1 LQQVFV
7 GGCPRSG
14 TTFLGNLLGTAPEY
28 ICLPE
33 TDFIAE
39 NAGRW
44 SGANYAPDRLEPHV
58 RNHRRYLISGGQLT
72 EADWVD
78 VRQATSY
85 EEFFNRFCQHYAR
98 HMGKPQAIG
107 WVDQTPSNLR
117 YAVHLA
123 RSFPNAHFIHII
135 RDGRAIANSL
145 LGVDWGPSTPVA
157 AGDYWAR
164 LIAPGLA
171 AQLMLGPER
180 MITIHYED
188 LVRENGKQLRKLAKF
203 LSSPGLVRDREDQGL
218 VLPDHYST
226 PQPDFGGPPD
236 KSRVDAWRKKL
247 SAREIEIFEA
257 TAGGLLE
264 NLGYPRNFVHPKR
277 PLRSERLKMEL
288 REHWSFWVKRLKF
301 RKRWRQSLRQ
311 HPVNAARSL

>member
-33 TDFIAE
+33 TDYIAE

-44 SGANYAPDRLEPHV
+44 SGSNYAPDRLERHV
-58 RNHRRYLISGGQLT
+58 RNHRRYLISTAHLLDQ
-72 EADWVD
+72 DWDD
-78 VRQATSY
+78 VRQAPNY
-85 EEFFNRFCQHYAR
+85 AEFFDRFCRHYAQ
-98 HMGKPQAIG
+98 HMGKPDVIG
-107 WVDQTPSNLR
+107 WIDQTPSNLR
-117 YAVHLA
+117 YAVQLA
-123 RSFPNAHFIHII
+123 QAFPNARFIHII

-157 AGDYWAR
+157 AGDYWAQ
-164 LIAPGLA
+164 LVAPGLA

-188 LVRENGKQLRKLAKF
+188 LVRENGKELRKLAKF
-203 LSSPGLVRDREDQGL
+203 LSCKGLVREREDQGL

-236 KSRVDAWRKKL
+236 ASKIDAWRRGL

-264 NLGYPRNFVHPKR
+264 NLGYRRTFVSPKR
-277 PLRSERLKMEL
+277 PVRSERMMMAL
-288 REHWSFWVKRLKF
+288 REQFSWWVKRLKF
-301 RKRWRQSLRQ
+301 RKRWRRSLRQ
-311 HPVNAARSL
+311 SAAN